1 MYFLH
6 GDCTCSLQSDADM
19 ILPSRVSRSNWS
31 PCACDQKSTSSQSEH
46 AEWSRN
52 YAYFGVQ
59 YLHHNDK
66 TIQLYFAHLLHCS
79 KQQLLSRGAKK
90 VERIRSVL
98 CYWWWKMQYALWFF
112 CPAQVIGRR
121 AKLVL
126 VEGGD
131 SSAAAVLGPGIRPCP
146 DPARIFN
153 IFHFIKIFSFTLWI
167 ISRTKAMKQQHPV
180 AQQQICRMRLWKAM
194 KIEIY
199 IHQWMS

>member
-1 MYFLH
+1 MLGVLVLYNMKFYTSFTIIIIVHCIELYFLH

-90 VERIRSVL
+90 LNVYIV
-98 CYWWWKMQYALWFF
+98 FF
-112 CPAQVIGRR
+112 VIDDEKCNMHCDFFAQLKSLEDG
-121 AKLVL
+121 K
-126 VEGGD
+126 
-131 SSAAAVLGPGIRPCP
+131 
-146 DPARIFN
+146 
-153 IFHFIKIFSFTLWI
+153 K
-167 ISRTKAMKQQHPV
+167 
-180 AQQQICRMRLWKAM
+180 
-194 KIEIY
+194 
-199 IHQWMS
+199 